1 MATRS
6 VSSNRGHRA
15 GQCAPEVPRTRI
27 RARGDLLE
35 QCPRPAAGRQM
46 MLQVEQGGQQLT
58 SESPV
63 HPLRTDA
70 SSGVGN
76 SSARTVDAHVPR
88 EWEGP
93 ASEALREG
101 WSEAEVCAE
110 EVAAPRK
117 PLRGDSP
124 REPVAPS
131 RGNCQQE
138 RRKAPSGSSY
148 RQGRRKAP
156 SGSSSTAQSTA
167 PSGRATCRTSTI
179 GKRMFWQIMV
189 PNGQV
194 LRG

>member
-35 QCPRPAAGRQM
+35 QCP
-46 MLQVEQGGQQLT
+46 GQQQT
-58 SESPV
+58 SFGGEKYYGLASNLA
-63 HPLRTDA
+63 HLGRIRLSSGLGGSCKMANDA

-76 SSARTVDAHVPR
+76 SSAQTVDAHVPR
-88 EWEGP
+88 EWEEP

-110 EVAAPRK
+110 EVAAPRE
-117 PLRGDSP
+117 PMRGRFSA
-124 REPVAPS
+124 EAAPASS
-131 RGNCQQE
+131 R
-138 RRKAPSGSSY
+138 SSY

-156 SGSSSTAQSTA
+156 SGSSSKCKARHLRDEQPTEPAA
-167 PSGRATCRTSTI
+167 SGRALFV
-179 GKRMFWQIMV
+179 K
-189 PNGQV
+189 
-194 LRG
+194 